1 MDKKREDRIKKLIE
15 MALPYFEKLWSK
27 RKSILI
33 FNGTVLALV
42 LLFLIFISKPYFEST
57 VSILPEYGSKSNML
71 SQFNNLASLVG
82 VKVGEVS
89 ATEIYQNLV
98 NSESVFQPVIYHKYL
113 TNEYPDSINLIDYFQ
128 ITAVDKNPENQARLR
143 FLKLKELML
152 KSLVITDIDRVNKV
166 LSIKVTMPEAQLSAD
181 VANNILESLD
191 SYIRT
196 KRKSYA
202 IDQRIYIQ
210 KRLSEVK
217 DSLNLTENKLKDFRE
232 KNRMILQSPELLLEQ
247 GRMMRDVE
255 IMQGIFVELSKQL
268 ELAKIDEIKDT
279 PILNIKESALSPVQK
294 TGPHR
299 LVIFIAA
306 FFITF
311 FFSLVL
317 FLINDDIKRIFKFIR
332 MKNGSTPTPII
343 K

>member
-1 MDKKREDRIKKLIE
+1 LI
-15 MALPYFEKLWSK
+15 
-27 RKSILI
+27 IL
-33 FNGTVLALV
+33 LY
-42 LLFLIFISKPYFEST
+42 LIFISKPYFEST

-89 ATEIYQNLV
+89 ATDIYQNLI
-98 NSESVFQPVIYHKYL
+98 NSESVILPVITQKYL
-113 TNEYPDSINLIDYFQ
+113 TKEYPDSVNLVDYFG
-128 ITAVDKNPENQARLR
+128 VKVEDKNPNIQKRLR
-143 FLKLKELML
+143 ELKVKELML
-152 KSLVITDIDRVNKV
+152 KSLVITDIDRVNKI

-181 VANNILESLD
+181 VANNILGSLD

-202 IDQRIYIQ
+202 IDQRLYIE
-210 KRLSEVK
+210 KRLIEVK
-217 DSLNLTENKLKDFRE
+217 DSLNLSENKLKDFRE
-232 KNRMILQSPELLLEQ
+232 KNRMILQSPNLLLAQ

-279 PILNIKESALSPVQK
+279 PILNIKENALSPIK
-294 TGPHR
+294 KAGPHR
-299 LVIFIAA
+299 LIIFIISC
-306 FFITF
+306 FITF
-311 FFSLVL
+311 FFSLAL
-317 FLINDDIKRIFKFIR
+317 FLVNDDIKRTFKFIR
-332 MKNGSTPTPII
+332 IKKGSNPPPTI